1 MHSQIRWVGIG
12 PEWDDGLYIGSTPT
26 ATDLLAHANE
36 LLKDDMEVAC
46 GLSDW
51 RMKDLENLKSF
62 LKQLEEKIN
71 V

>member
-12 PEWDDGLYIGSTPT
+12 PEWDNGLYVGASPT
-26 ATDLLAHANE
+26 ASDLLEKANE
-36 LLKDDMEVAC
+36 LLKDTMEVSC
-46 GLSDW
+46 CLSDE